1 MDFKNIEAI
10 LKREHFS
17 GKNEIYTHA
26 FKLLISY
33 MMSSIDNSLVIN
45 YLNLLDSLDE
55 LVLSELMDIKSDL
68 LPVICV
74 LYVKKL
80 DDHVS
85 KIISKTPI
93 RKKIEIYMFQELLSN
108 FSRLFSMEN
117 YVLIYVISKQN
128 INIFSMDF
136 NKSLLIVIN
145 KQIEMLLYSQT
156 EKHSLHISYDKAG
169 EFVSFWSQE
178 HKFKLDMYFSILSNI
193 TKVYIL
199 TENIPNYW
207 I

>member
-1 MDFKNIEAI
+1 MDFKDIEAV

-33 MMSSIDNSLVIN
+33 MISSIDNSLIIN

-74 LYVKKL
+74 LYVKNL

-85 KIISKTPI
+85 KIISKASI
-93 RKKIEIYMFQELLSN
+93 KRKIEIYMFQELLSN
-108 FSRLFSMEN
+108 FSRVSPMEN
-117 YVLIYVISKQN
+117 YLLIYVISKQD

-136 NKSLLIVIN
+136 NKSLIIVIN

-156 EKHSLHISYDKAG
+156 EKHSFHISYDESG
-169 EFVSFWSQE
+169 EFVSYWGQE
-178 HKFKLDMYFSILSNI
+178 RKFKLDIYFCILSNI
-193 TKVYIL
+193 TKVYYL
-199 TENIPNYW
+199 FH
-207 I
+207 

>member
-1 MDFKNIEAI
+1 MDFKDIESV
-10 LKREHFS
+10 LKKEHFS

-33 MMSSIDNSLVIN
+33 MISSIDNSLIIN

-85 KIISKTPI
+85 KIIPKTSI
-93 RKKIEIYMFQELLSN
+93 KRKIEIYMFQELLSN
-108 FSRLFSMEN
+108 FSRVLPMEN
-117 YVLIYVISKQN
+117 YLLIYVISKQD

-136 NKSLLIVIN
+136 NKSLIIVIN
-145 KQIEMLLYSQT
+145 KQIELLLYSQT
-156 EKHSLHISYDKAG
+156 EKHSLNISYDESG
-169 EFVSFWSQE
+169 EFVSYWGQE
-178 HKFKLDMYFSILSNI
+178 HKFKLDIYFSILSNI
-193 TKVYIL
+193 TKVYYI
-199 TENIPNYW
+199 
-207 I
+207 

>member
-1 MDFKNIEAI
+1 MDFKDIEAV

-33 MMSSIDNSLVIN
+33 MISSIDNSLIIN
-45 YLNLLDSLDE
+45 YLDLLDSLDE
-55 LVLSELMDIKSDL
+55 LILSELMDIKSDL

-74 LYVKKL
+74 LYVKNL

-85 KIISKTPI
+85 KIISKASI
-93 RKKIEIYMFQELLSN
+93 KRKIEIYMFQELLSN
-108 FSRLFSMEN
+108 FSRVLPMEN
-117 YVLIYVISKQN
+117 YLLIYVISKQD

-136 NKSLLIVIN
+136 NKSLIIVIN

-156 EKHSLHISYDKAG
+156 EKHSFHISYDKSG
-169 EFVSFWSQE
+169 EFVSYWGQE
-178 HKFKLDMYFSILSNI
+178 RKFKLDIYFCILSNI
-193 TKVYIL
+193 TKVYYIFH
-199 TENIPNYW
+199 
-207 I
+207 